1 MEYTP
6 LILSALGVLGIL
18 LHNLVKMDS
27 LNRAASGRINLKQYL
42 LVERF
47 SILISLGVVAAA
59 VIASHEIK
67 ELYNAGKWL
76 GMGFLA
82 IGYLA
87 QSILVKLMGKAQKH
101 VDNASN

>member
-6 LILSALGVLGIL
+6 LILAGLGILGIL

-27 LNRAASGRINLKQYL
+27 INRAAAGRINLKQYL

-59 VIASHEIK
+59 VTASHEVK

-76 GMGFLA
+76 GLGFLA

-87 QSILVKLMGKAQKH
+87 QSILVKMMGKAQKK
-101 VDNASN
+101 VDDAAN

>member
-6 LILSALGVLGIL
+6 FILASLGILGIL

-27 LNRAASGRINLKQYL
+27 INRAAAGRINLKQYL
-42 LVERF
+42 LMERF
-47 SILISLGVVAAA
+47 SILISIGFVAGCVA
-59 VIASHEIK
+59 ISHEIK

-76 GMGFLA
+76 GAGFFA

-87 QSILVKLMGKAQKH
+87 QSILVKMMGKAQKKL
-101 VDNASN
+101 NNENN

>member
-6 LILSALGVLGIL
+6 IILGSMGVIGIL

-27 LNRAASGRINLKQYL
+27 INRASAGRINLRQYL
-42 LVERF
+42 AVERF
-47 SILISLGVVAAA
+47 SILISILVVLAAT
-59 VIASHEIK
+59 VASQEVK

-76 GMGFLA
+76 ALGFVG

-87 QSILVKLMGKAQKH
+87 QSILVKAMGKAQKK
-101 VDNASN
+101 VEEN